1 MTLSPSYPWYA
12 QIPGTCFASSD
23 RIIRGNVFL
32 RALGELDQYRSKYDY
47 LIGLTR
53 RGWAY
58 EHLRRNTPFRKAAY
72 QHQSGFVRATL
83 WEHDMYLLDMLGPQP
98 EAEDWGL
105 IVFPDP
111 DHSALFAD
119 VFWSE
124 RVYPNHI
131 RVNVRSR
138 LEDEVDE
145 IFQAATGLCRIRQLT
160 DWNRFEH
167 VLIQGRCCAIQIR
180 CNGLSLRSAHPV
192 KMSFELSGPAQMER
206 EFRNIK
212 KASRAYQPPDPAR
225 QQWTPR
231 TISLRDGIIALD
243 VTDAGL
249 PLRAA
254 AEIIHGPPDVAEK
267 WADSGRHMKDRLHK
281 RLMNARLIRDG
292 GYRAYLQKKL

>member
-1 MTLSPSYPWYA
+1 VL
-12 QIPGTCFASSD
+12 
-23 RIIRGNVFL
+23 L
-32 RALGELDQYRSKYDY
+32 RACVELDQYRSKYDY

-58 EHLRRNTPFRKAAY
+58 EHLRRNTAFRKAAY

-83 WEHDMYLLDMLGPQP
+83 WEHDMYLL
-98 EAEDWGL
+98 
-105 IVFPDP
+105 FPAP

-180 CNGLSLRSAHPV
+180 CYGLSLRSAHPV

-231 TISLRDGIIALD
+231 TLSLRDGLIALD

-254 AEIIHGPPDVAEK
+254 AEIIHGSADVAEK
-267 WADSGRHMKDRLHK
+267 WVDSGRHMKDRLHK
-281 RLMNARLIRDG
+281 RLINARHIRDG